1 MCVFLLCVS
10 LTMLCLCHGYHVLVH
25 FEGTNFFRERAPEFF
40 GNFKA
45 SLFTMFQ
52 VLSGDSSVARII
64 FGDDTE
70 ADVALFFV
78 SYILIASI
86 MLLNVVVAV
95 LLDEFIATV
104 TREKEEKAHQEFLE
118 KERRKI
124 SGCLDPPTK
133 SLTLF
138 EDEED
143 LASRIASIYNK
154 LDEDDS
160 GGLNYHVGIGVVC
173 Y

>member
-1 MCVFLLCVS
+1 M
-10 LTMLCLCHGYHVLVH
+10 LVH
-25 FEGTNFFRERAPEFF
+25 FEGTNFFRERAPQYF
-40 GNFKA
+40 GNFRA

-52 VLSGDSSVARII
+52 VLSGDSWASGVARSI
-64 FGDDTE
+64 FVDETE

-104 TREKEEKAHQEFLE
+104 TREKEEQAHQEYLE

-124 SGCLDPPTK
+124 SGCLDPLTK

-173 Y
+173 YRMCLVLHVIIV